1 MSNVETR
8 PITLRGQPIAGGAV
22 PLVCTPLVG
31 RTAHAIGAELEAIAP
46 KRPDV
51 LEWRVDYF
59 QEIGNAA
66 RVIEVGRMVREMAHG
81 IPILFT
87 RRSSLEGGEKI
98 AITEDEL
105 LTVYEAM
112 CASGC
117 IDLIDYELANPPENL
132 RRVRAASRAHDVAL
146 VASYHNFQATPPRDE
161 LVAKFVQAER
171 EGADVAKVAV
181 MPKSLDDVLVLLDA
195 TLQGSR
201 QVRLPLITMAMGPLG
216 SLTRMVGGVF
226 GSALTF
232 AVGHSSSAPGQV
244 PVDELRTVLATV
256 RRAVGM
262 RG

>member
-8 PITLRGQPIAGGAV
+8 PITVRGKPLAGGAV

-31 RTAHAIGAELEAIAP
+31 RTAHALQAELEAIVP

-59 QEIGNAA
+59 QEIGSAA
-66 RVIEVGRMVREMAHG
+66 RVIEVGRSVREMARG

-87 RRSSLEGGEKI
+87 RRSAMEGGEKI
-98 AITEDEL
+98 GIGEEQL

-117 IDLIDYELANPPENL
+117 IDLIDYELANPAEDL
-132 RRVRAASRAHDVAL
+132 RRVREASRRHGVAL
-146 VASYHNFQATPPRDE
+146 VASYHNFLATPSRDE
-161 LVAKFVQAER
+161 IIAKLVQAER
-171 EGADVAKVAV
+171 EGADVATVAV
-181 MPKSLDDVLVLLDA
+181 MPQSLDDVLVLLEA

-216 SLTRMVGGVF
+216 SITRMVGGVF

-244 PVDELRTVLATV
+244 PIDELRTVLATV
-256 RRAVGM
+256 RRTVGM
-262 RG
+262 QG